1 MMLRKK
7 NTSMSASFLWS
18 LQSNNNKKI
27 KVIHKLWEVQGTS
40 LLCAFPSLSTPEVEE
55 ASPQE
60 MLQ

>member
-1 MMLRKK
+1 
-7 NTSMSASFLWS
+7 MSASFLWS

-40 LLCAFPSLSTPEVEE
+40 LLCAFPSLSSPEVEE